1 MIASKKYNLIV
12 LFFLCSIHVMAQEAF
27 YYYKG
32 NKIPLIVN
40 ESKVCISIP
49 KEFGRISESIL
60 DNVKEQ
66 GIINDD
72 FFDIYIL
79 LLSDYKHLTHL
90 DFWQEAQKNVITS
103 SCYFTENKEEV
114 FLSPYLN
121 IRLKEEQDLDLLNSF
136 AKEYSLKIIKRDSLM
151 PLWYILSITQECKKN
166 ALEYA
171 NIIWES
177 GKFAASVPDLCSDN
191 DLCSNDP
198 LFYLQWGLQN
208 NVYTGID
215 ISVTSAWN
223 YSTGKNIKIG
233 ILDTGVDLNHSDLI
247 SNISSLSFDTETNSS
262 PSMVYANHGTHCAGI
277 AAAVKD
283 NGIMIAGVA
292 PDAKIVSISNSYY
305 ATTCSQI
312 KRANGIIW
320 AYQNGVDV
328 ISNSWHSPS
337 YHYAIDEAIKDAFKY
352 GRQGKGCIIVFASG
366 NNSNSN
372 INYPANCN
380 DTILAVGAINKGGMR
395 ATFSNYGSGLDIV
408 APGDSIISTIPN
420 NLIAMDNGTSMAT
433 PHVAGVA
440 ALILERNPELTVNQV
455 NSIINSNAK
464 KLSGVNFN
472 VNKPD
477 GLWNNEYGYGLVDA
491 YNSVINTP
499 HVVYIQNDT
508 ITGTKTINADEIYVG
523 RNVAVTIPQ
532 GDVILGQGNIKL
544 KASFIEIKNSTTV
557 PIGTSL
563 EIVNQ

>member
-1 MIASKKYNLIV
+1 
-12 LFFLCSIHVMAQEAF
+12 MAQEAF